1 MNLVNLN
8 RILVFSFFLLSS
20 CTGGTLTGGNDDALK
35 GKDSLKNYVDKRL
48 PVYEEVR
55 LIANVRSLSENE
67 RRMIPL
73 FIQAAK
79 IMDTLFWKQAYPAHD
94 SLLHAVEHKNTK
106 KFIRINYGPWDRL
119 NNDKPFVAGIGPRP
133 PGVGF
138 YPVGMTRE
146 EMEASAVEKKR
157 DLYSIIRRDAQ
168 GNLEAIP
175 YHVVY
180 KDELQRASSLL
191 RRAAGFAEDPGLRN
205 YLNLRAQ
212 ALVTSDYTAS
222 DYAWMDMKTNT
233 LDIIIGPI
241 ENYEDKLLNARA
253 SFEAYVLIKDKEW
266 SKRLERYVAILPE
279 LQRGLPV
286 DTKYKNEA
294 PGTDS
299 ELNAYDVIYYAGDC
313 NAGSKTIAVNL
324 PNDEDIQRTKGT
336 RRSQLK
342 NAMQAKFDKIMVPIA
357 RELIA
362 ADQVAHVK
370 FDAFFSNVMFHEVAH
385 GLGIKSTVNGKGS
398 VREALAEQA
407 SWLEEGKADVL
418 GLYMVTSL
426 LRQGEL
432 NGDIKDYYTTF
443 MAGILRSVRFGASSA
458 HGKANMLCFNFF
470 KDKGAFQRTNQGRYR
485 VDYEKFGRAVNDL
498 SREILTLQGNGDK
511 AAVEEIAQVKGQIP
525 ADLKSDLKSLVEKG
539 IPVDLVFEQGL
550 DVLSLK

>member
-1 MNLVNLN
+1 M
-8 RILVFSFFLLSS
+8 
-20 CTGGTLTGGNDDALK
+20 
-35 GKDSLKNYVDKRL
+35 
-48 PVYEEVR
+48 
-55 LIANVRSLSENE
+55 
-67 RRMIPL
+67 
-73 FIQAAK
+73 
-79 IMDTLFWKQAYPAHD
+79 
-94 SLLHAVEHKNTK
+94 
-106 KFIRINYGPWDRL
+106 
-119 NNDKPFVAGIGPRP
+119 
-133 PGVGF
+133 
-138 YPVGMTRE
+138 
-146 EMEASAVEKKR
+146 
-157 DLYSIIRRDAQ
+157 
-168 GNLEAIP
+168 
-175 YHVVY
+175 
-180 KDELQRASSLL
+180 
-191 RRAAGFAEDPGLRN
+191 
-205 YLNLRAQ
+205 
-212 ALVTSDYTAS
+212 
-222 DYAWMDMKTNT
+222 
-233 LDIIIGPI
+233 
-241 ENYEDKLLNARA
+241 
-253 SFEAYVLIKDKEW
+253 
-266 SKRLERYVAILPE
+266 
-279 LQRGLPV
+279 QRGLPV

-342 NAMQAKFDKIMVPIA
+342 NAMQAKFDKIMIPIA

>member
-133 PGVGF
+133 PGAGF

-146 EMEASAVEKKR
+146 ELEASAVDKKR
-157 DLYSIIRRDAQ
+157 DLYSIIRRDTQ

-191 RRAAGFAEDPGLRN
+191 RRAAGFAEDPRLRN

-266 SKRLERYVAILPE
+266 SRRLERYVAILPE

-362 ADQVAHVK
+362 ADQVANVK
-370 FDAFFSNVMFHEVAH
+370 FDAFFF
-385 GLGIKSTVNGKGS
+385 KC
-398 VREALAEQA
+398 
-407 SWLEEGKADVL
+407 DV
-418 GLYMVTSL
+418 S
-426 LRQGEL
+426 
-432 NGDIKDYYTTF
+432 
-443 MAGILRSVRFGASSA
+443 RSGPRPGY
-458 HGKANMLCFNFF
+458 K
-470 KDKGAFQRTNQGRYR
+470 
-485 VDYEKFGRAVNDL
+485 VD
-498 SREILTLQGNGDK
+498 S
-511 AAVEEIAQVKGQIP
+511 
-525 ADLKSDLKSLVEKG
+525 
-539 IPVDLVFEQGL
+539 
-550 DVLSLK
+550 